1 MSTMKVL
8 VACENSGTVRN
19 AFIKHGID
27 AVSCDI
33 LPSMT
38 AGPHIQGDVLGLLDM
53 GWTHLIAHP
62 PCTHI
67 AVSGAR
73 HFAAKIADGRQQKAL
88 EFVEA
93 LWDAPIPHICIEN
106 PVSVISTKTKL
117 GKCTQMIQPY
127 QFGHPESKR
136 TCLWLKNLP
145 KLTPTDILPKPE
157 CGYWENQTPS
167 GQNKLGPSKD
177 RWQIRSKTYQ
187 GIAEAM
193 ATRWGLGM
201 IPPL

>member
-1 MSTMKVL
+1 MRVL
-8 VACENSGTVRN
+8 IGCEHSGVIRDK
-19 AFIKHGID
+19 FIAAGHD
-27 AVSCDI
+27 AWSCDL
-33 LPSMT
+33 LPT
-38 AGPHIQGDVLGLLDM
+38 EVEGPHHQGDIFDIIDNDWDLAIL
-53 GWTHLIAHP
+53 HP
-62 PCTHI
+62 PCTDI
-67 AVSGAR
+67 AVSGAA
-73 HFAAKIADGRQQKAL
+73 HFAKKIADGRQQRAL
-88 EFVEA
+88 DFVTA
-93 LWDAPIPHICIEN
+93 LWDSPIPKMCIEN

-145 KLTPTDILPKPE
+145 KLVPTDILPKPE

-177 RWQIRSKTYQ
+177 RWQLRSKTYQ